1 MRLELSQQD
10 ESFRHEFR
18 TWLDAQLEGPFRQI
32 RGRGLPGDEH
42 AYVEERR
49 TFERVLGQAGWT
61 GIGWPKEHGGR
72 GASLL
77 QQVIFHEEYSRAD
90 GPGRLGHIGERL
102 LGPTLIAFGTEQQKA
117 RYLPP
122 ILRGDALWC
131 QGYSEP
137 GAGSDL
143 ASVQTRASLRDGR
156 WVIDGQKIWTSGA
169 QNADFCF
176 VLCRTSPEAPRHAG
190 LSYLLVPMRQTGI
203 DVRPIVQM
211 TGGSEF
217 SEVFFD
223 GAVTEADNVVGAV
236 NDGWKIA
243 IATLAFERGASTLGQ
258 QLRFQ
263 NELDAVIEAA
273 KKNGKLR
280 DGAIRQ
286 RIAQAFVGLRVMRFH
301 ALRSLGQGEQPTL
314 ARHALVN
321 KLHWASWHRQLG
333 ELAMDVLGAEGE
345 LTAEDGKL
353 LPLQRLF
360 LSSRSDTIYAG
371 TNQIQRNVIAERGLG
386 LPREPRDHHK

>member
-1 MRLELSQQD
+1 MHLELSPED
-10 ESFRHEFR
+10 EAFRQEFK
-18 TWLDAQLEGPFRQI
+18 TWLGAQLEGPFQHI

-42 AYVEERR
+42 AYFEERR
-49 TFERVLGQAGWT
+49 EFERVLGRAGWT

-72 GASLL
+72 GANLM
-77 QQVIFHEEYSRAD
+77 QQVLFHEEYARAN
-90 GPGRLGHIGERL
+90 GPARVGHIGERL
-102 LGPTLIAFGTEQQKA
+102 LGPTLIALGTEPQKA

-122 ILRGDALWC
+122 ILAGDALWC

-143 ASVQTRASLRDGR
+143 ASVETRATLRGGQ

-169 QNADFCF
+169 QKSDFCF
-176 VLCRTSPEAPRHAG
+176 VLCRTSASVPRHAG
-190 LSYLLVPMRQTGI
+190 LSYLLVPMRQPGI
-203 DVRPIVQM
+203 EVRPIVQL

-223 GAVTEADNVVGAV
+223 GAVTEADNVVGEV
-236 NDGWKIA
+236 NGGWKVA
-243 IATLAFERGASTLGQ
+243 MATLEFERGASTLGQ

-263 NELDAVIEAA
+263 NELDAIIEAA
-273 KKNGKLR
+273 KKNGKSR
-280 DGAIRQ
+280 DGAVRQ

-301 ALRSLGQGEQPTL
+301 ALRTLAQSERPTL

-345 LTAEDGKL
+345 LLAEDGNL

-386 LPREPRDHHK
+386 LPREPRS

>member
-1 MRLELSQQD
+1 MRLELSPQD
-10 ESFRHEFR
+10 EAFRSEFKA
-18 TWLDAQLEGPFRQI
+18 WIDAQLEGPFRHI

-42 AYVEERR
+42 AFVEERR
-49 TFERVLGQAGWT
+49 AFERVLGQAGWI
-61 GIGWPKEHGGR
+61 GIGWPKQHGGR
-72 GASLL
+72 EASLM
-77 QQVIFHEEYSRAD
+77 QQVIFWEEYARAE
-90 GPGRLGHIGERL
+90 GPGRLGHIGEKL
-102 LGPTLIAFGTEQQKA
+102 LGPTLIAFGTPAQKA

-122 ILRGDALWC
+122 IQRGEALWC

-143 ASVQTRASLRDGR
+143 ASVQTRASLREGK
-156 WVIDGQKIWTSGA
+156 WVIDGQKIWTSAA

-176 VLCRTSPEAPRHAG
+176 VLCRTSDATPRHAG
-190 LSYLLVPMRQTGI
+190 LTYLLVPMRQPGI
-203 DVRPIVQM
+203 EVRPIVQL

-223 GAVTEADNVVGAV
+223 GATAAEDDVVGAV
-236 NDGWKIA
+236 NGGWKIA
-243 IATLAFERGASTLGQ
+243 MATLEFERGASTLGQ

-263 NELDAVIEAA
+263 NELEAVIDAA
-273 KKNGKLR
+273 KKNGKSR

-286 RIAQAFVGLRVMRFH
+286 RIAQAYTGLRVMRFH
-301 ALRSLGQGEQPTL
+301 ALRTLGTGEQPTL

-333 ELAMDVLGAEGE
+333 ELAMDVLGAEAE
-345 LTAEDGKL
+345 LTAEDGSL

-386 LPREPRDHHK
+386 MPREPRS

>member
-1 MRLELSQQD
+1 MRLEFSAQD
-10 ESFRHEFR
+10 EAFRHEFR
-18 TWLDAQLEGPFRQI
+18 TWLEAQLDGPFQHI

-49 TFERVLGQAGWT
+49 TFERVLGQAAWT
-61 GIGWPKEHGGR
+61 GIGWPKEYGGR
-72 GASLL
+72 AASLI
-77 QQVIFHEEYSRAD
+77 QQVIFHEEYARAH

-122 ILRGDALWC
+122 ILSGDALWC

-143 ASVQTRASLRDGR
+143 ASVQTRASLRDGQ

-176 VLCRTSPEAPRHAG
+176 VLCRTNPDAPRHAG
-190 LSYLLVPMRQTGI
+190 LSYLLVPMRQPGI
-203 DVRPIVQM
+203 EVRPIVQM

-236 NDGWKIA
+236 NGGWQIA
-243 IATLAFERGASTLGQ
+243 MATLAFERGASTLGQ

-263 NELDAVIEAA
+263 NELDALIEAA
-273 KKNGKLR
+273 KKNGKMR
-280 DGAIRQ
+280 DGTIRQ
-286 RIAQAFVGLRVMRFH
+286 RIAQAFIGLRVMRFH
-301 ALRSLGQGEQPTL
+301 ALRTLGQGERGEQPTL
-314 ARHALVN
+314 VRSALVN

-345 LTAEDGKL
+345 LTAEDGNL

-371 TNQIQRNVIAERGLG
+371 TNQIQRNIIAERGLG
-386 LPREPRDHHK
+386 LPREPRS